1 VARKD
6 ESLQRRISTMNR
18 ACAIALMVVAATTLL
33 SFACFSGCA
42 RKAAL
47 RPAAVNLISDR
58 LEVKPLAR
66 NYN

>member
-1 VARKD
+1 
-6 ESLQRRISTMNR
+6 MNR

-42 RKAAL
+42 RKAAI
-47 RPAAVNLISDR
+47 RPAAVNVISDR
-58 LEVKPLAR
+58 LEIKPFAR